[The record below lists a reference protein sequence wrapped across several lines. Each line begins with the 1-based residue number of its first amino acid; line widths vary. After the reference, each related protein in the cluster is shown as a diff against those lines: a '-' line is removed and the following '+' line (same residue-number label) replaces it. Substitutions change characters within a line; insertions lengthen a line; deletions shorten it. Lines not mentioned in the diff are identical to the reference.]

1 MKIYTN
7 DGSKMSPHDSQW
19 GYLGCLTIKF
29 LDIIV
34 FEKEKYRDLV
44 MRNLLHIQGFFFFFF
59 LLQILHVATSSLSDL
74 ASLCTGWSGP
84 GISSLLSLSRSL
96 DSVNIQCNS
105 LCSPPTQSLEL
116 TEMANLMFS
125 QATFMIEVI
134 SFIQGITICILN
146 VWLLKD
152 C

>member
-44 MRNLLHIQGFFFFFF
+44 MRNLLHIQGCCFFFFCCKYCM
-59 LLQILHVATSSLSDL
+59 LPPARSVTWLPCVQGGVGQGYL
-74 ASLCTGWSGP
+74 ASCL
-84 GISSLLSLSRSL
+84 
-96 DSVNIQCNS
+96 
-105 LCSPPTQSLEL
+105 
-116 TEMANLMFS
+116 
-125 QATFMIEVI
+125 
-134 SFIQGITICILN
+134 
-146 VWLLKD
+146 
-152 C
+152 

>member
-44 MRNLLHIQGFFFFFF
+44 MRNLLHIQGFFFF
-59 LLQILHVATSSLSDL
+59 
-74 ASLCTGWSGP
+74 
-84 GISSLLSLSRSL
+84 
-96 DSVNIQCNS
+96 
-105 LCSPPTQSLEL
+105 
-116 TEMANLMFS
+116 
-125 QATFMIEVI
+125 
-134 SFIQGITICILN
+134 
-146 VWLLKD
+146 
-152 C
+152 